1 MKRQYIYIAAISVLL
16 GICSCNK
23 QDENEKT
30 ELAVPVSVEDLKVG
44 SIKKYVNTTGTAL
57 AAFDIELKSEIPGRY
72 KLQTNPATNR
82 PYKLGDK
89 IKKGEVIIRFE
100 DKEYENSVAIDAKKL
115 DLEINEQENKKQK
128 SLYEKGGVTLREMR
142 NSEVQLTNSR
152 YSYSNAQLKLQKMQV
167 VAPFDG
173 VIVELPYFT
182 PNTKIAAGESVVKL
196 MSYSEMYMEI
206 NLPEK
211 AIIDVKPGQHVN
223 ITNYT
228 IPEDTLKGTISE
240 LSPAVSTET
249 RTFKG
254 KLKIENPRL
263 LLRPGMFVKA
273 DIEVNSRDSVLVIP
287 KKIIISGGRGKRVFV
302 VEKSAARERKI
313 KIGLENQDFVE
324 VKSGLK
330 PKERLV
336 VKGFE
341 TLRNGSKV
349 KILK

>member
-1 MKRQYIYIAAISVLL
+1 MKRQFIYIAAISVLL
-16 GICSCNK
+16 GITSCGK

-57 AAFDIELKSEIPGRY
+57 AAYDIELKTEIAGRY
-72 KLQTNPATNR
+72 QLQTNPATNR

-89 IKKGEVIIRFE
+89 VKKGDVIIRLE
-100 DKEYENSVAIDAKKL
+100 DKEYENSIAIDAKKL

-142 NSEVQLTNSR
+142 NSEVQLTNAR
-152 YSYSNAQLKLQKMQV
+152 YGFSNAQLKLEKMAV

-182 PNTKIAAGESVVKL
+182 PNTKIASGQSMVKL
-196 MSYSEMYMEI
+196 MDYSNMYMEI

-211 AIIDVKPGQHVN
+211 SIVEVKTGQHVN

-228 IPEDTLKGTISE
+228 LPEDTLKGVISE
-240 LSPAVSTET
+240 LSPAISTET

-273 DIEVNSRDSVLVIP
+273 DIEVDSRDSVLVIP
-287 KKIIISGGRGKRVFV
+287 KRMIISSGRGKRVFV
-302 VEKSAARERKI
+302 VEKSAARERRI
-313 KIGLENQDFVE
+313 KTGLENQDMVE

-330 PKERLV
+330 AKERLV